1 MITFAAAMIVLQ
13 PSGGPASASPPV
25 DWRAAEAPYLTDHV
39 QLTMP
44 ERFARAGEA
53 YFDHQS
59 PPRWV
64 VFQAIERPAAG
75 LPTDAPVETN
85 YAMYVAKL
93 RYEGDRVAGLE
104 APVRVSPAGSANT
117 CGWFEPGDAASVVFG
132 STITAPAQTDSP
144 GYSRDRQRYSWQ
156 FPVEMEIVSVKAG
169 RGTGGEPDWSDGARS
184 AHKTL
189 AMSRPGYDAEG
200 SWSADGRHYLY
211 THVAAGTSDPNIWV
225 WDEVRR
231 EQTPLVGPPGYD
243 GGPFFSPNG
252 RWICY
257 RSDRKGN
264 NELQLFIAELAR
276 DDASDPG
283 RITGTRREIQLT
295 DADGVVSWCPYWHP
309 TGSYLV
315 YASSAAGGHQNYE
328 VMAID
333 LAPALATTAGAAPP
347 AARTARVTHAP
358 GFDGLP
364 VFSRDGAYM
373 MWTSQRGPMV
383 EGESRP
389 SSQLWIA
396 RVKGQPAW
404 GESK

>member
-1 MITFAAAMIVLQ
+1 MFMFVAAAVVLQ
-13 PSGGPASASPPV
+13 PSSAGVPAAGSAPV
-25 DWRAAEAPYLTDHV
+25 DWKAAEAPYLTDHV
-39 QLTMP
+39 QLTLP
-44 ERFARAGEA
+44 DRFARAGEA

-64 VFQAIERPAAG
+64 VFQAIERPPAG
-75 LPTDAPVETN
+75 APKDAPVDTN

-93 RYEGDRVAGLE
+93 RYEGARVMGLE

-117 CGWFEPGDAASVVFG
+117 CGWFDPREAGTVVYG
-132 STITAPAQTDSP
+132 STMVAPAQTDSP

-156 FPVEMEIVSVKAG
+156 FPVEMEIVSVTAG
-169 RGTGGEPDWSDGARS
+169 RASNGGPDWSDGART
-184 AHKTL
+184 AAKVL
-189 AMSRPGYDAEG
+189 GMSRPGYDAEG
-200 SWSADGRHYLY
+200 SWSADRRHYLY

-225 WDEVRR
+225 WDDVRR

-243 GGPFFSPNG
+243 GGPFFGPDG
-252 RWICY
+252 KWICY

-309 TGSYLV
+309 SGSYLV

-333 LAPALATTAGAAPP
+333 LAPALATAPGAEPP
-347 AARTARVTHAP
+347 TARTARLTHAP
-358 GFDGLP
+358 GF
-364 VFSRDGAYM
+364 
-373 MWTSQRGPMV
+373 
-383 EGESRP
+383 
-389 SSQLWIA
+389 
-396 RVKGQPAW
+396 
-404 GESK
+404 